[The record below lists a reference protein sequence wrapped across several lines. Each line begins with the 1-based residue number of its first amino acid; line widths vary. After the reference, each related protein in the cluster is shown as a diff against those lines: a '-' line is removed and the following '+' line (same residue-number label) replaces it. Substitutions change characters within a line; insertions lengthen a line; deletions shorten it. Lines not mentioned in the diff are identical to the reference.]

1 MKLNEDFKIKVKK
14 AYSILKNLFILVL
27 LGFLIYEYI
36 TIEDFKD
43 SRLIDIK
50 TPFFNTQFLQDLSK
64 PKI

>member
-43 SRLIDIK
+43 SRLIAIK